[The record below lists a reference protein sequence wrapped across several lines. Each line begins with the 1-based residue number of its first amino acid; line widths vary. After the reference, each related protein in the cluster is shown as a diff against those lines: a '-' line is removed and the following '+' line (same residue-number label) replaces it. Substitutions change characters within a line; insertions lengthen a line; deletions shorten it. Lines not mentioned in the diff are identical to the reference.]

1 MSETTY
7 RIKYRNGDFEVEV
20 QGDKTWVEAK
30 FKELTTP
37 ETSPKVETIVKRTAE
52 TEELPESLA
61 EFLNQ
66 LGNPSLHTTLVVVF
80 GYWLIHKEKYQ
91 SFNVKDVEKCYSET
105 RIATSANTSQYLN
118 EAQGDGYFKRLDEK
132 KDNLVAW
139 TITPTGDKFVR
150 EQLWKTVAK

>member
-1 MSETTY
+1 MSELNY
-7 RIKYRNGDFEVEV
+7 RIRYRKGDFEVEV

-37 ETSPKVETIVKRTAE
+37 ETSPRVQLMVKPTAVA
-52 TEELPESLA
+52 EELPESLA

-66 LGNPSLHTTLVVVF
+66 LGNPSPHSTLVVIF

-91 SFNVKDVEKCYSET
+91 SFNIKDIDKCYGDT
-105 RIATSANTSQYLN
+105 RITTSANTSQYLN
-118 EAQGDGYFKRLDEK
+118 EAQGYGHFKRLDEK

-139 TITPTGDKFVR
+139 TITPTGDKFVK